1 MVKGFAVCTM
11 SSGIVCSLAI
21 AFMKKFKNSFSCVFQ
36 TGDLLR
42 HKIQHRPDR
51 QLLVQQHILEG
62 KMVERKEKLKEHS
75 HTCRLLTH
83 SYQETR
89 KRSWA
94 NSADPDQMPH
104 SVVSE
109 QGLQCLL
116 TGVSIKNRMKAT
128 K

>member
-21 AFMKKFKNSFSCVFQ
+21 AFMKNFKNSFSCVIQ

-62 KMVERKEKLKEHS
+62 KDGRKKKKS
-75 HTCRLLTH
+75 
-83 SYQETR
+83 
-89 KRSWA
+89 
-94 NSADPDQMPH
+94 
-104 SVVSE
+104 
-109 QGLQCLL
+109 
-116 TGVSIKNRMKAT
+116 
-128 K
+128 